1 MLLLI
6 TTMVTRAGAACLGGK
21 VLYNGICWR
30 GPTRRT
36 APPVDPELPPYV
48 LEPPALINI
57 SLGRQ
62 LFVDTFLINDSATTP
77 PRSWRITYHQASY
90 GDDEEPFPPKGWEP
104 ELDEGVKLLI
114 QLSSMRSLCAPGIGS
129 ECTDGWSDR
138 RHMADIVSVLVLCL
152 FNICCG

>member
-1 MLLLI
+1 MSEHAEGCYKFVCTLITSNEVMKWSKSLMLLLI
-6 TTMVTRAGAACLGGK
+6 TTMVARASAACLGGK

-30 GPTRRT
+30 GPMRRT

-48 LEPPALINI
+48 LEPPAVINI

-90 GDDEEPFPPKGWEP
+90 GDDEESLLPYLSPWESWS
-104 ELDEGVKLLI
+104 VCV
-114 QLSSMRSLCAPGIGS
+114 LS
-129 ECTDGWSDR
+129 
-138 RHMADIVSVLVLCL
+138 
-152 FNICCG
+152 